1 MGPVISFMQTMPP
14 WAYMAIGVVLLV
26 LGFSYIYKGWAA
38 TVLGRCYY
46 WAGFLP
52 LTIISPWLIHFPPG
66 ENSLIKKREGLLC
79 HMFIGPLFFLTS
91 MFCLLFG
98 ADLVGLPG
106 TDTANFIL
114 AAGQT
119 GKPPAIIYNPPVNYK
134 WPIVARGAKEM
145 DKIFQ
150 TKIYED
156 PSKSMLPGQ
165 HGNVQAADEK
175 MK

>member
-1 MGPVISFMQTMPP
+1 MGFLQTLPP
-14 WAYMAIGVVLLV
+14 WAYTFIGVMLLL
-26 LGFSYIYKGWAA
+26 LGGSFIYKGWQG

-52 LTIISPWLIHFPPG
+52 FTLISPWLIHLPPS

-79 HMFIGPLFFLTS
+79 HMIIGPLFFLTS

-106 TDTANFIL
+106 SDTANLIL
-114 AAGQT
+114 AAGDRS
-119 GKPPAIIYNPPVNYK
+119 KPAAIIYSPPINYR
-134 WPIVARGAKEM
+134 WPIAARAGKQIDA
-145 DKIFQ
+145 IFQ

-156 PSKSMLPGQ
+156 PSKTMLPGQ
-165 HGNVQAADEK
+165 HGNVNRADK
-175 MK
+175 